1 MQIFIL
7 STWHMV
13 NSNRK
18 MTGFFLFK
26 IAVRCFFFFFLP
38 CVIGL
43 PFQRPKKIIII
54 SKRIDIHCNSLKKLL
69 SSAIAFCCRIKIER
83 ECIEFGS
90 SAVSSSKCVCQIFYS
105 HQEYRSVCKHV
116 CYGYIACM
124 LCIGCSACLSV
135 QSALVCYVVVIV
147 VLSLRSLTKNIY
159 DYVAPKMY
167 IETKITQD

>member
-1 MQIFIL
+1 MLLLFFSCL
-7 STWHMV
+7 VWLV
-13 NSNRK
+13 
-18 MTGFFLFK
+18 FLFRDRK
-26 IAVRCFFFFFLP
+26 NNNNKQTHRHSLQQP
-38 CVIGL
+38 E
-43 PFQRPKKIIII
+43 KKIIEF
-54 SKRIDIHCNSLKKLL
+54 SYRI
-69 SSAIAFCCRIKIER
+69 CCRIKIER

-105 HQEYRSVCKHV
+105 HQEYRSVCKRV
-116 CYGYIACM
+116 CYGYACV

-135 QSALVCYVVVIV
+135 QSALVCYVVVVVVIV